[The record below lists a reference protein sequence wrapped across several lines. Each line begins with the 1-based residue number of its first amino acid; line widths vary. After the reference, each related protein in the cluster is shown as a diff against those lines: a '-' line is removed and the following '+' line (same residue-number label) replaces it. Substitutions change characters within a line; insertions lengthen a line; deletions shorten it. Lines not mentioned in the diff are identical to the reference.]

1 MVKAVEY
8 GILDCNFSPWIHYKG
23 KVLIVRDKAGA
34 LRYLDHGNLPLPKEV
49 IEYHREKIAE
59 REKAENK
66 KADLEMMIRDVY
78 RISNV
83 YMKAS

>member
-1 MVKAVEY
+1 VEY
-8 GILDCNFSPWIHYKG
+8 GILDCNFSPWIYYKG
-23 KVLIVRDKAGA
+23 KVLIVRDREGA
-34 LRYLDHGNLPLPKEV
+34 LRYLDHGNIPLPKEV
-49 IEYHREKIAE
+49 IEYHKEKIAE